1 MVPCCGALIS
11 VLLTYFKLAIHT
23 IGRGSVSIVRVVVVD
38 CAGSIHVTR
47 IVRITGVRGTQ
58 PPGRAEQPLPYNLFS
73 LDFCIFPGLIYAIH
87 ELNFVLQL

>member
-11 VLLTYFKLAIHT
+11 VLLAYFKLAIHT

-58 PPGRAEQPLPYNLFS
+58 PPVARRTTITQ
-73 LDFCIFPGLIYAIH
+73 
-87 ELNFVLQL
+87 